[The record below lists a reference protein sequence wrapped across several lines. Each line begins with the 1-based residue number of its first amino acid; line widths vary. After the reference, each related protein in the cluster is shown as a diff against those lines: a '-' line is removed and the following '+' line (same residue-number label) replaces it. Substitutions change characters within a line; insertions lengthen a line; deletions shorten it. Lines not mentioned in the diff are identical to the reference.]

1 MKRLKITS
9 VLISMLMLCSC
20 ADITEQSDP
29 PETSELSQPIE
40 SAELTDTSPASPV
53 SDEEQ
58 SRQSAQTAQSVQPV
72 NTDIQ
77 PETEEHNTIEAAD
90 TPLPER
96 DFSEFFTISETP
108 DYGGRYCGWKFDSS
122 AVLNSEG
129 EFLLNGG
136 SEEMLTAAEAAVRG
150 TEEFRRIDEQTAE
163 MELYPDGCYY
173 YIQNKGGE
181 DEHLTCRFTMSFESL
196 DENGRALPLL
206 ISAAAEDFDGD
217 GKIEAFLLYETPSFS
232 WINYTESF
240 AVFVSSSGKAEVVS
254 SGIGGRLMPMRYR
267 DFMHMGIEFGV
278 NNVSSHAEIFAVEN
292 GAAVNKHGGFS
303 LGSQLGI
310 CMLESAAQ
318 APGSWLIIWDNID
331 KQYKEIA
338 PVSAPDGLA
347 GAIYNSPLLD
357 RLRKRMSDAMFESEE
372 SMQKLPMQVYGGR
385 YVNIGSLRGGITLEY
400 RGGNLDFAEDCIIS
414 SAYDEAPVCQVDL
427 ASAEEQAVPAPLP
440 PAPAE
445 YGEYSL
451 TTEGVYTTEKEFEQ
465 AAGDL
470 LAEAAAEAVCGSR
483 VYKEISYQLENAE
496 RSGFTYTFTKEYE
509 DKGGQT
515 REYTYDE
522 ELLSFSK
529 DGRLNPAFLTAACAD
544 FDNDGGKEAFV
555 VYRLPFM
562 GRYKI
567 DGREYS
573 EQYLAVYVS
582 SDGNALVLP
591 DWTIARILRYPE
603 LRLIKYENEIHI
615 YNADTEYIMAVRR
628 GIPVYMGSFPPD
640 EDGRYFSGNW
650 FYNPAVGEYCCEK
663 FQPMSAE
670 LLAELTESPQFKAAN
685 PSDLHQRAWIT
696 AGGYIV
702 TDRCAIAFRW
712 DGGGFALSGQ
722 SDYGWRVIRNNEQF
736 LCYDL
741 PPAA

>member
-40 SAELTDTSPASPV
+40 SAELTDTSPASLV
-53 SDEEQ
+53 SAEEQ

-72 NTDIQ
+72 KTDIQ
-77 PETEEHNTIEAAD
+77 HETEEHNTIEAAD

-122 AVLNSEG
+122 AVLSSEG

-136 SEEMLTAAEAAVRG
+136 SEEMLTSAEAAVRA
-150 TEEFRRIDEQTAE
+150 TEEFRQIDQQTAE
-163 MELYPDGCYY
+163 MELYPDGRYY

-181 DEHLTCRFTMSFESL
+181 DEYLTSRFTMSFEYL

-206 ISAAAEDFDGD
+206 VSAAAEDFDGD
-217 GKIEAFLLYETPSFS
+217 GKTEAFLMYEAPSFS
-232 WINYTESF
+232 WVNYTESF
-240 AVFVSSSGKAEVVS
+240 AVFVNSSGKAEIVS

-278 NNVSSHAEIFAVEN
+278 NNITSHAEIFAVEN
-292 GAAVNKHGGFS
+292 GVAVNKHSGFS
-303 LGSQLGI
+303 LGSQLGV

-318 APGSWLIIWDNID
+318 VPGSWLIIWDDID

-338 PVSAPDGLA
+338 PVPAPEGLA
-347 GAIYNSPLLD
+347 EAIYNSPLLD
-357 RLRKRMSDAMFESEE
+357 RLRERTGWDGKSDALSEI
-372 SMQKLPMQVYGGR
+372 LQVYGGR
-385 YVNIGSLRGGITLEY
+385 YVSIGAFTLEY
-400 RGGNLDFAEDCIIS
+400 RGGNLDLAEKCIIS
-414 SAYDEAPVCQVDL
+414 SAHDGAALCRIDL

-451 TTEGVYTTEKEFEQ
+451 TTEGVYTSAKEFEQ

-640 EDGRYFSGNW
+640 EDGRYFNGNW
-650 FYNPAVGEYCCEK
+650 FYNPTIGKYCCEK

-712 DGGGFALSGQ
+712 DGGGFALLGQ

>member
-1 MKRLKITS
+1 MKCLKITS
-9 VLISMLMLCSC
+9 VLLSMLMLCSC
-20 ADITEQSDP
+20 AGITERSEL
-29 PETSELSQPIE
+29 PETSESSKPIE
-40 SAELTDTSPASPV
+40 SAELTDASRTSPV
-53 SDEEQ
+53 SAEEQ
-58 SRQSAQTAQSVQPV
+58 NQNVQDEQP
-72 NTDIQ
+72 DIQ
-77 PETEEHNTIEAAD
+77 PETEESGTDEAAD

-96 DFSEFFTISETP
+96 DFSEFFALSETP
-108 DYGGRYCGWKFDSS
+108 DYSGRYCGWKFDSS
-122 AVLNSEG
+122 AVLSSEE

-136 SEEMLTAAEAAVRG
+136 SEDMLTAAEAAVRA
-150 TEEFRRIDEQTAE
+150 TEEFRQIDQQTAE
-163 MELYPDGCYY
+163 MELYPDGRYY

-181 DEHLTCRFTMSFESL
+181 DEYLTCRFTMSFESL

-206 ISAAAEDFDGD
+206 TSAAAGDFDGD
-217 GKIEAFLLYETPSFS
+217 GKTEAFLLYETPSFS
-232 WINYTESF
+232 WMNYTESF

-254 SGIGGRLMPMRYR
+254 SGIGGRLLPMRYR

-278 NNVSSHAEIFAVEN
+278 NNESSHAEIFAVEN
-292 GAAVNKHGGFS
+292 DAAVNKHIGFS
-303 LGSQLGI
+303 LGSQFGV
-310 CMLESAAQ
+310 CMLESAAM

-338 PVSAPDGLA
+338 PVPAPEGLA
-347 GAIYNSPLLD
+347 GAVYNSPLLD
-357 RLRKRMSDAMFESEE
+357 RLRERMSRDSESEALFESEE
-372 SMQKLPMQVYGGR
+372 SMQKNPMQVFGGR
-385 YVNIGSLRGGITLEY
+385 YVSIGPFGITLEY
-400 RGGNLDFAEDCIIS
+400 RGGNLDFAEECIIS
-414 SAYDEAPVCQVDL
+414 YAYDEVPVCQVDL

-445 YGEYSL
+445 CGEYSL
-451 TTEGVYTTEKEFEQ
+451 TTEGVYTTEKEFRQ

-483 VYKEISYQLENAE
+483 VYKEISYQLENAK
-496 RSGFTYTFTKEYE
+496 RSGFTYTFTKEYDDE
-509 DKGGQT
+509 GGQT

-522 ELLSFSK
+522 ELLSFSA

-591 DWTIARILRYPE
+591 DWTITRNLQYPE

-615 YNADTEYIMAVRR
+615 YNADTECIMAVRR
-628 GIPVYMGSFPPD
+628 GIPVYMGSFTPD
-640 EDGRYFSGNW
+640 GDSRYFNGNW
-650 FYNPAVGEYCCEK
+650 FYNPAMGEYCCEK
-663 FQPMSAE
+663 FYPMSGE
-670 LLAELTESPQFKAAN
+670 LLAELTESPQFSAAKLN
-685 PSDLHQRAWIT
+685 DLPERAWIT

-702 TDRCAIAFRW
+702 AERCAIAFRW
-712 DGGGFALSGQ
+712 DGESFARSGQ
-722 SDYGWRVIRNNEQF
+722 SGGYWRVIRNNEQF
-736 LCYDL
+736 RCYDL
-741 PPAA
+741 PLSF